1 MDGPDFFIL
10 FMIAGILALCLA
22 ACMLTGAVW
31 LFFGWRKKCRSV
43 QFLSVLPFGIGTFVV
58 APLLFSCSCSPGFA
72 WLLPPGEAAC
82 GRRTIRLQA
91 RPGLRLGWQLN
102 ITGPACLSRVVR

>member
-58 APLLFSCSCSPGFA
+58 APLLFLVLLFTGLCLVATAWGGRTRPPNHPAAGKAGITPRLAVEHHWSGLPEPG
-72 WLLPPGEAAC
+72 
-82 GRRTIRLQA
+82 R
-91 RPGLRLGWQLN
+91 
-102 ITGPACLSRVVR
+102 